1 MSSLIDFIYQRLSQF
16 GSIPMCNGIA
26 ERAPHILG
34 FCFPLC
40 YRCTFIVILFIMT
53 LYIAYK
59 HKKTIPLYVIF
70 LCMLPMIIDGSLQ
83 TFWGMMSNNLRRAL
97 TGAVFWYAL
106 GMLVTKAYI
115 YIDKK

>member
-1 MSSLIDFIYQRLSQF
+1 
-16 GSIPMCNGIA
+16 MCNGIA
-26 ERAPHILG
+26 ERAPHIFG

-40 YRCTFIVILFIMT
+40 YRCTFVVILFSIT
-53 LYIAYK
+53 LYISYK
-59 HKKTIPLYVIF
+59 YKRSIPIYVII

-83 TFWGMMSNNLRRAL
+83 TFFGIMSHNFRRAL
-97 TGAVFWYAL
+97 TGALFGFAL

>member
-1 MSSLIDFIYQRLSQF
+1 
-16 GSIPMCNGIA
+16 MCNGIA

-70 LCMLPMIIDGSLQ
+70 LTND
-83 TFWGMMSNNLRRAL
+83 
-97 TGAVFWYAL
+97 Y
-106 GMLVTKAYI
+106 
-115 YIDKK
+115 

>member
-59 HKKTIPLYVIF
+59 HKKNNSFVCYFPLH
-70 LCMLPMIIDGSLQ
+70 
-83 TFWGMMSNNLRRAL
+83 
-97 TGAVFWYAL
+97 
-106 GMLVTKAYI
+106 VTNDY
-115 YIDKK
+115 

>member
-16 GSIPMCNGIA
+16 GSIPMCNGIS

-97 TGAVFWYAL
+97 TGAVFGYAL